1 MARQQAMLDSLRQ
14 QLQRKTA
21 VCRTSQLKA
30 QKLREQL
37 AAADIIARA
46 HIQQRDKLTLRVC
59 LTCLIFCLHHCRLC
73 HTLSRRTN
81 SHYGSV
87 LLVLSSVSIT
97 AGCVT
102 HSAEGQTL
110 TTGLSYLSYLLSP
123 SLQAVSHTQQKDKL
137 SLRVCLT
144 CLIFC
149 LHHCRL
155 CHTLSRRT
163 NSHYMSVL
171 LVLSSSVSI
180 TADCVTHSAEGQTH
194 TRCLSYLSCH
204 LLSPSL
210 QTVSHTQQKDKLTL
224 HVCLTCLVIFCLHH
238 CRLCHT
244 LSRRTNSH
252 YGSVLLVLSSSV
264 SITAGC
270 VTHSAEGQTHTTGL
284 SYLSCH
290 LLSPSLQTV
299 SHTQQRDKLTLWVCL
314 TCLVIFCLHHCRLCH
329 TLSRRTNSHYG
340 SVLLVLSSSVSI
352 TADCVTHSAEGQTHT
367 TGLSYLSC
375 HLLSPSLQAVSHTQQ
390 KDKLTLRV
398 CLTCLVTFCLHHCRL
413 CHTLSRGT
421 NSHYGSVLLVLSSS
435 VSITAASV
443 SITADC
449 VTHSAEGQTHTTG
462 LSYLS
467 CHLLSPSLQAV
478 SHTQQKDKLTLR
490 VCLTC
495 LVTFCL
501 HHCRLCHTLSRRTN
515 SHYGSVLLVLSS
527 SVSITADCVTH
538 SAEGQTL
545 TTGLSYLSCHLLSPS
560 LQTVSHTQQKDKLTL
575 RVCLTCL
582 VTFCL
587 HHCRLCHTLSR
598 RTNSHYGSVLL
609 VLSSSV
615 SITAGCVTHS
625 AEGQTHTTG
634 LSYLSCHLLSP
645 SLQTVSHQL
654 VPN

>member
-59 LTCLIFCLHHCRLC
+59 LTCL
-73 HTLSRRTN
+73 
-81 SHYGSV
+81 
-87 LLVLSSVSIT
+87 
-97 AGCVT
+97 
-102 HSAEGQTL
+102 
-110 TTGLSYLSYLLSP
+110 
-123 SLQAVSHTQQKDKL
+123 
-137 SLRVCLT
+137 
-144 CLIFC
+144 
-149 LHHCRL
+149 
-155 CHTLSRRT
+155 
-163 NSHYMSVL
+163 
-171 LVLSSSVSI
+171 
-180 TADCVTHSAEGQTH
+180 
-194 TRCLSYLSCH
+194 
-204 LLSPSL
+204 
-210 QTVSHTQQKDKLTL
+210 
-224 HVCLTCLVIFCLHH
+224 VIFCLHH

-244 LSRRTNSH
+244 LGRRTNSH

-270 VTHSAEGQTHTTGL
+270 VTHSAEGQTHTTCL

-299 SHTQQRDKLTLWVCL
+299 SHTQQRDKLTLRVCL

-329 TLSRRTNSHYG
+329 TLSRRTNSHYM
-340 SVLLVLSSSVSI
+340 SVLLILSPSVSI
-352 TADCVTHSAEGQTHT
+352 TAG
-367 TGLSYLSC
+367 
-375 HLLSPSLQAVSHTQQ
+375 
-390 KDKLTLRV
+390 
-398 CLTCLVTFCLHHCRL
+398 
-413 CHTLSRGT
+413 
-421 NSHYGSVLLVLSSS
+421 
-435 VSITAASV
+435 
-443 SITADC
+443 C

-515 SHYGSVLLVLSS
+515 SHYGSVLLVLSP
-527 SVSITADCVTH
+527 SVSITAGCVTH
-538 SAEGQTL
+538 SAEGQTH

-560 LQTVSHTQQKDKLTL
+560 LQAVSHTQQRDKLTLRVCLTCLVIFCLHHCRLCHTLSRRTNSHYGSVLLVLSPSVSITAGCVTHSAEGQTHTTGLSYLSCHLLSPSLQAVSHTQQKDKLTL

-598 RTNSHYGSVLL
+598 RTNSHYMSVLLVLSPSVSITADCVTHSAEGQTHTTCLSYLSCHLLSPSLQTVSHIQQRDKLTLRVCLTCLVIFCLHHCRLCHTLSRRTNSHYGSVLL
-609 VLSSSV
+609 VLSPSV